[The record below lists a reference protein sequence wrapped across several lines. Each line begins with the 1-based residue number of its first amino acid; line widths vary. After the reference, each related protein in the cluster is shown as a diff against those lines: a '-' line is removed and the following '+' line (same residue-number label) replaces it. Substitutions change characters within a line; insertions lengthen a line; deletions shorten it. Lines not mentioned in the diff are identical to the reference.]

1 MKDFNLFFS
10 DLSEPYCQVFAN
22 CDRVWEPLKVLGSL
36 LEKLIIQKTQNEP
49 YVSSLKGVRTS
60 LDLSSSKRSGKG
72 IYVEEWVDLSTAVY
86 LKELDIFIGKGT
98 QLEPSAIIKGPA
110 MIGDNCDIRQGA
122 YIRGNALIGNY
133 CVIGHTTELKNSIL
147 MDHTEAGHFNYIGDS
162 IIGSHVNLGAGSKL
176 ANLQFRSAD
185 EKLKG
190 YIHPIN
196 IPLDSETLDTGM
208 EKLGAVIGDNVE
220 LGCNAIVC
228 PGALIGKDVWVYP
241 GLTVPKGYYPAKTR
255 LVPKE
260 RKLRFLEG

>member
-1 MKDFNLFFS
+1 MKDLKLFFS
-10 DLSEPYCQVFAN
+10 NLSEPEIFAG
-22 CDRVWEPLKVLGSL
+22 CERVWDPLKTLGSR
-36 LEKLIIQKTQNEP
+36 LEQLIHKKAKSGSFVTHIQGIKTTLD
-49 YVSSLKGVRTS
+49 SSGYHRG
-60 LDLSSSKRSGKG
+60 GKG
-72 IYVEEWVDLSTAVY
+72 LYVEDWIDLAEPVY

-98 QLEPSAIIKGPA
+98 QLEPSAIIKGPT
-110 MIGDNCDIRQGA
+110 MIGENCDIRQGA
-122 YIRGNALIGNY
+122 YIRGNALIGNH
-133 CVIGHTTELKNSIL
+133 CVVGHTTELKNSIL

-190 YIHPIN
+190 YINPVQ
-196 IPLDSETLDTGM
+196 IPLDSKFLNTEM
-208 EKLGAVIGDNVE
+208 EKLGAIVGDNAE

-241 GLTVPKGYYPAKTR
+241 GLTVPKGYYPAGTL

-260 RKLRFLEG
+260 RKPRLIQK